1 MQLEKAAMTP
11 NRTVSP
17 ASHHRDGNYDEPIY
31 CPTTGDPCEG
41 KISHFCD
48 NHGCARESCLAN
60 LWTHLNR
67 SSNDKLTSGCGS
79 NQAEHESDHTD
90 SIIRCES
97 ALDDLLTNRGKPSRD
112 VDDILSGDPQFIIGH
127 CLRAAIIVR
136 ADDIAA
142 RSKLLTSVTALETM
156 CSDVSDPA
164 RRHAAAARAWLD
176 GDEALAV
183 ERYGAI
189 VSDWPRDILALVAA
203 HALDF
208 RLGQRRMLRD
218 RVAEVMPE
226 WKAAFPRCA
235 SVLAMYAFGLE
246 ENGQYGRAEKIARR
260 ALALDP
266 RHPGAIHVIAHVME
280 MQGRV
285 REGLEFLA
293 ATESAWVDTTSISV
307 HLAWHRALFHLDA
320 DDPASALAVY
330 DAQIANM
337 REPDRSELAD
347 ASALLW
353 RLHLRNIRVDDRWRS
368 LADRW
373 EMQTL
378 TDVRPF
384 YIIHAMMAFAA
395 AGRKAAAQR
404 MLSGLSQVETR
415 GASPSYAENALME
428 PLCKA
433 LLAFSYDNYADCVE
447 LLVHVRHIAH
457 RCGGSLAQ
465 CDLIHLTITEAAL
478 RARNGNLARAL
489 VAERTAQK
497 PTSRLNQQLQRRLA
511 S

>member
-1 MQLEKAAMTP
+1 
-11 NRTVSP
+11 
-17 ASHHRDGNYDEPIY
+17 
-31 CPTTGDPCEG
+31 
-41 KISHFCD
+41 
-48 NHGCARESCLAN
+48 

-260 ALALDP
+260 ALALEP

-293 ATESAWVDTTSISV
+293 ATESAWVDTTGISV